1 MANWA
6 RAITWRI
13 PDFTE
18 AGQPLGRG
26 ILGLGL
32 GMGDLEKAG
41 LELQAPF
48 QDNLPLE

>member
-1 MANWA
+1 M
-6 RAITWRI
+6 TWRI
-13 PDFTE
+13 ADLTE

-32 GMGDLEKAG
+32 GMGALGKAG

-48 QDNLPLE
+48 QDNIPSA

>member
-6 RAITWRI
+6 SAMTWTA
-13 PDFTE
+13 PDLTE
-18 AGQPLGRG
+18 AGQPLGKG

-32 GMGDLEKAG
+32 RMGSLGKAR

-48 QDNLPLE
+48 QDNRSLG